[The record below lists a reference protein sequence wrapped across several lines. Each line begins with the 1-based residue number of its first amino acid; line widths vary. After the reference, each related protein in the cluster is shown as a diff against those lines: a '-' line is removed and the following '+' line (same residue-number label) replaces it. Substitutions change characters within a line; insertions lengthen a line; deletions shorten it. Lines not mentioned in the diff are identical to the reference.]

1 MPRSK
6 RTRLTP
12 SAPIASIRVGNPIP
26 KHKPPKQLE
35 LSTSASSD
43 RVVNNSDDSDGL
55 LTTKKTGTEGRGGSP
70 MQEAMMRGALAVG
83 ETATSRSK
91 SFATRRRPVPTKIR
105 GNADQNKAIEALK
118 ARRDAALAAERGQ
131 NLQIQ
136 IPLSKP
142 SGSIATDKPL
152 IRGRPSGNTTEITG
166 TITGTESVQATP
178 QMGSN
183 FKRRPRQPS
192 LLRLIQAQVN
202 PHSEDEEDDLEEFNP
217 NDESTPF
224 LKTKSQSRPDI
235 SPSSVPSTPTTS
247 SLKRKRASPDNHV
260 EVQVPMSQPIEPSP
274 AVSAASSSPAPEL
287 EPEDP
292 YILTSSIPNSNPEP
306 TLPLPRQR
314 PTIIPPT
321 FIRSDSLAPRSSSPS
336 SLPAIEPA
344 KPQPANNKG
353 LSSSAAA
360 PISSSPPPS
369 PRATAPK
376 VLKPLSTASLQ
387 NLLPRRRRRSP
398 LHPGGTFDIPSSS
411 DVEIDTTAFA
421 ADEDELT
428 AHAKVRVR
436 PRNHDKLEPD
446 VGEKKA
452 RRGVPT
458 KKQPRSKLKSAT
470 AKKTYTKSRRADT
483 AAPQTDADDARP
495 IPTANLAAV
504 KDELTRLA
512 HKFHE
517 VDQWQLDM
525 EDVTGSSSSLKDAR

>member
-260 EVQVPMSQPIEPSP
+260 
-274 AVSAASSSPAPEL
+274 
-287 EPEDP
+287 
-292 YILTSSIPNSNPEP
+292 
-306 TLPLPRQR
+306 
-314 PTIIPPT
+314 
-321 FIRSDSLAPRSSSPS
+321 
-336 SLPAIEPA
+336 
-344 KPQPANNKG
+344 
-353 LSSSAAA
+353 
-360 PISSSPPPS
+360 
-369 PRATAPK
+369 
-376 VLKPLSTASLQ
+376 
-387 NLLPRRRRRSP
+387 
-398 LHPGGTFDIPSSS
+398 
-411 DVEIDTTAFA
+411 
-421 ADEDELT
+421 
-428 AHAKVRVR
+428 
-436 PRNHDKLEPD
+436 
-446 VGEKKA
+446 
-452 RRGVPT
+452 
-458 KKQPRSKLKSAT
+458 
-470 AKKTYTKSRRADT
+470 
-483 AAPQTDADDARP
+483 
-495 IPTANLAAV
+495 
-504 KDELTRLA
+504 
-512 HKFHE
+512 
-517 VDQWQLDM
+517 
-525 EDVTGSSSSLKDAR
+525 